1 MPHKTLTFTIL
12 KSLHCRISYK
22 YIIIRQQ
29 SRFLSILLAS
39 SHYSQHSQYLHTSD
53 STIIDVWVLGNIFNE
68 PLKIWSL
75 IGCQE
80 IHFQYTNICVF
91 IVGNPQSRPSQ
102 THIFRP

>member
-53 STIIDVWVLGNIFNE
+53 STIIDVWYLEIF
-68 PLKIWSL
+68 LMS
-75 IGCQE
+75 
-80 IHFQYTNICVF
+80 
-91 IVGNPQSRPSQ
+91 PSKSGL
-102 THIFRP
+102 